1 MKSKLIWVKCDEC
14 GKHFIANAIRPDGLP
29 NGVAI
34 VLDDEH
40 HVRNVCT
47 DCIMSFGGG
56 ENDER
61 TSD

>member
-1 MKSKLIWVKCDEC
+1 MKSELIWIKCDEC
-14 GKHFIANAIRPDGLP
+14 SKHFIANGIREDGLP

-56 ENDER
+56 K
-61 TSD
+61 

>member
-14 GKHFIANAIRPDGLP
+14 GKHFIANGIREDGLP
-29 NGVAI
+29 NGVGIA
-34 VLDDEH
+34 LDEH
-40 HVRNVCT
+40 TLRNVCT

>member
-1 MKSKLIWVKCDEC
+1 MKSKIIWIKCDEC
-14 GKHFIANAIRPDGLP
+14 GKRFIANAIRPDGLP

-34 VLDDEH
+34 VLDDEQ

-56 ENDER
+56 K
-61 TSD
+61 